1 MFQCQAT
8 TRHHNSHMTARD
20 CDGDARWYEY
30 SPTVPRQ
37 QRIDA
42 RVEIEAR
49 VIGMRL
55 GWQWQVR
62 VESANRHDQR

>member
-1 MFQCQAT
+1 MFQSQAT
-8 TRHHNSHMTARD
+8 AWHHHAHVTARD

-30 SPTVPRQ
+30 SPTIRRQ
-37 QRIDA
+37 QRIDT
-42 RVEIEAR
+42 RVEIEAC

-62 VESANRHDQR
+62 VESANRHNQR

>member
-1 MFQCQAT
+1 
-8 TRHHNSHMTARD
+8 MTARD

-55 GWQWQVR
+55 GWQWEVR